1 MVVFPHAKVNL
12 GLRILRRRAD
22 GFHDI
27 ESVFVPIDWCD
38 VLEMNP
44 LPDAADG
51 IVEWV
56 QTGIAIPP
64 DGKDN
69 LCVRAYK
76 LLCEDVR
83 PLPAV
88 HMHLHKLI
96 PTGAGLGGG
105 SADAAFVLRTLDRM
119 HGLNLSIDSL
129 HQLAARLGSDCAF
142 FITDRACLAAGRG
155 EVLQPVDVPLAEYFI
170 AVVHPAVHVGTAEA
184 YASIT
189 PKVPE
194 HSLLDVLRRPMAE
207 WQAHVVNDFEEG
219 CIKRHPIIGEVKQR
233 LLAAGAIYASMTGSG
248 SSVYGLFAQKPNL
261 DELFTGMA
269 VHVGRPSI
277 STQ

>member
-12 GLRILRRRAD
+12 GLRIHRRRAD

-38 VLEMNP
+38 VLEFTP

-51 IVEWV
+51 TVEWE
-56 QTGIAIPP
+56 QTGIVIPP

-69 LCVRAYK
+69 LCIRAYR
-76 LLCEDVR
+76 LLCEVAG

-88 HMHLHKLI
+88 HMHLHKVI

-105 SADAAFVLRTLDRM
+105 SADAAFVIRTLDRM
-119 HGLNLSIDSL
+119 HGLNLGIDAMR
-129 HQLAARLGSDCAF
+129 QLAARLGSDCAF
-142 FITDRACLAAGRG
+142 FITDRTCLATGRG
-155 EVLQPVDVPLAEYFI
+155 EILEPVEVPLAGLHI

-184 YASIT
+184 YASVT
-189 PKVPE
+189 PSVPE
-194 HSLLDVLRRPMAE
+194 QGLLKVLQSPIAD
-207 WQAHVVNDFEEG
+207 WQGSVINDFEEG
-219 CIKRHPIIGEVKQR
+219 CIKRHPVIGEVKQR
-233 LLAAGAIYASMTGSG
+233 LLAAGAAYTSMTGSG
-248 SSVYGLFAQKPNL
+248 SSVYGLFTQKPHL
-261 DELFTGMA
+261 DTLFPGMA
-269 VHVGRPSI
+269 VHVGRPII

>member
-22 GFHDI
+22 GYHDI
-27 ESVFVPIDWCD
+27 ESVFVPINWCD
-38 VLEMNP
+38 VLELIA

-51 IVEWV
+51 TVEWV

-76 LLCEDVR
+76 LLNEVAG

-88 HMHLHKLI
+88 HMQLHKVI

-119 HGLNLSIDSL
+119 HSLGLGTDALR
-129 HQLAARLGSDCAF
+129 QLAARLGSDCAF
-142 FITDRACLAAGRG
+142 FISDNTCLATGRG
-155 EVLQPVDVPLAEYFI
+155 EILEPVEVPLAGFHI
-170 AVVHPAVHVGTAEA
+170 AVVYPAVHVGTAEA

-189 PKVPE
+189 PEVPE
-194 HSLLDVLRRPMAE
+194 HSILDALRRPISE
-207 WQAHVVNDFEEG
+207 WQGLVVNDFEAG
-219 CIKRHPIIGEVKQR
+219 CIKRHPVIGEVKQR
-233 LLAAGAIYASMTGSG
+233 LLAAGAIYSSMTGSG
-248 SSVYGLFAQKPNL
+248 SSVYGLFTHKPHL
-261 DELFTGMA
+261 DALFPGMA
-269 VHVGRPSI
+269 VHVGQPII